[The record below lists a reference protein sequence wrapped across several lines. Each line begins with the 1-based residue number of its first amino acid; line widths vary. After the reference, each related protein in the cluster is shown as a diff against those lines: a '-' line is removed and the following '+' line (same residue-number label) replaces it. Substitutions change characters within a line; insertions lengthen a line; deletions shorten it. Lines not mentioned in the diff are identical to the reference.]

1 MRNVESRPA
10 RGGLRTRILCVTKEK
25 DHDETGS
32 PRKKDREPSEAE
44 KTMVIWKEEEETRRW
59 RRGEKE
65 RH

>member
-10 RGGLRTRILCVTKEK
+10 RGGLRTRILCVITKEK

-44 KTMVIWKEEEETRRW
+44 KTM
-59 RRGEKE
+59 GM
-65 RH
+65 